1 MWINSAG
8 CRSVRCLGS
17 YHWPRT
23 EAPHSSV
30 LNCETKSRWPAQLT
44 PSLYPASF
52 SAAAVRPRPAGR
64 GGSTVPLVF
73 STLNQPCCPWLTLCG
88 PKSYFSFMA
97 HHRLAPIMHELR
109 TTEEKMV
116 MWLTQ
121 DHTWGTRS
129 LSKRLFLY
137 PKTSLRFTSG
147 VTFSWKPL
155 LTHTK
160 CIHPF
165 IHPSIHPPIRSST
178 RSRNIYR
185 ANIYKYWPWGR
196 HFVSGSTAGDSDKT
210 QKKKRKEKS
219 RGVYILLA

>member
-8 CRSVRCLGS
+8 CRSGRCLGS

-30 LNCETKSRWPAQLT
+30 LNCEIKSSWPAQLT

-73 STLNQPCCPWLTLCG
+73 STLNQPCCPWLILPG
-88 PKSYFSFMA
+88 AKSYFSFMA
-97 HHRLAPIMHELR
+97 HHRLAPIMHELH

-165 IHPSIHPPIRSST
+165 IHPSIHPSVHLLAREIFT
-178 RSRNIYR
+178 EQIFTNIDR
-185 ANIYKYWPWGR
+185 E
-196 HFVSGSTAGDSDKT
+196 AGTLSLGQLLEIQTKLK
-210 QKKKRKEKS
+210 KKKRKEKS